1 MNNPT
6 IPPLLPLSQRLQRV
20 AQAINN
26 ASMRND
32 AVCLELAQ
40 NEVARLCAEADELEA
55 KVKEQKL

>member
-6 IPPLLPLSQRLQRV
+6 IPQLPLSQRLQRV

-40 NEVARLCAEADELEA
+40 NEVTRLCAEADELEA